1 LAVLAF
7 TGPDASAQKPPAS
20 TSNFAVLAG
29 TAVTCTDSTITGD
42 VGVFPGS
49 AVTRTGCRI
58 SGTVHRADAAAE
70 QAYLEFVSTY
80 NDLRD
85 DPPTCD
91 AILTGTLAGQ
101 VLMPG
106 VYCVAATAKTGT
118 LTLDAGGD
126 PNAAWTFLVD
136 GALTGTNFNVVT
148 INGGDACNV
157 TWWVR
162 DATTLTTSNFLG
174 TVLAGAAIT
183 VTGGSFSGDAFAKA
197 AVTLTGASL
206 VGCDG
211 NARPGGGHP
220 HRKCNQGI
228 GNGPENCDPG
238 NSNHHNSSNDER
250 ENCDSRNS
258 NRHNSSNDERENCG
272 PRNSN
277 HHDSS
282 NDERG
287 GTPGNPGRKGA
298 KK

>member
-1 LAVLAF
+1 MKQVCLPRPGRLWAAAALAMLASS
-7 TGPDASAQKPPAS
+7 GPAASAQQPPAS
-20 TSNFAVLAG
+20 TSTFAVLAG

-70 QAYLEFVSTY
+70 QAYLEFVSRY

-85 DPPTCD
+85 HPPACERT
-91 AILTGTLAGQ
+91 LTGTLAGQ

-106 VYCVAATAKTGT
+106 VYCVDATAKTGT

-136 GALTGTNFNVVT
+136 GALTGTNFNVVM

-162 DATTLTTSNFLG
+162 DAATLTTSTFLG

-183 VTGGSFSGDAFAKA
+183 VTGGSFSGDALAKA
-197 AVTLTGASL
+197 AVTLTDASL
-206 VGCDG
+206 VGCDASAG
-211 NARPGGGHP
+211 PGGGP
-220 HRKCNQGI
+220 ARGKCNQGV

-238 NSNHHNSSNDER
+238 NSNHHNSSNDEL
-250 ENCDSRNS
+250 
-258 NRHNSSNDERENCG
+258 
-272 PRNSN
+272 
-277 HHDSS
+277 
-282 NDERG
+282 G

>member
-1 LAVLAF
+1 MKKMCLPRPGRVWVAAALAVIAF
-7 TGPDASAQKPPAS
+7 AGPAASAQQPSAS
-20 TSNFAVLAG
+20 TSTFAVLAG

-70 QAYLEFVSTY
+70 QAYLEFVNRY

-85 DPPTCD
+85 NPPACD

-106 VYCVAATAKTGT
+106 VYCVDATAKTGT
-118 LTLDAGGD
+118 LTLDAGGN

-136 GALTGTNFNVVT
+136 GALTGTNFNVVM
-148 INGGDACNV
+148 INSGDACNV

-206 VGCDG
+206 VGCG
-211 NARPGGGHP
+211 GSAGPGGGP
-220 HRKCNQGI
+220 APGRCNQGV

-238 NSNHHNSSNDER
+238 NSNHHNSSNDEL
-250 ENCDSRNS
+250 
-258 NRHNSSNDERENCG
+258 
-272 PRNSN
+272 
-277 HHDSS
+277 
-282 NDERG
+282 G
-287 GTPGNPGRKGA
+287 GTPGTPGRKGA